1 MESSLIPLFALVAGI
16 ISFTSPCVLPLI
28 PSYLSYVSGLPIG
41 ELSERKGRAL
51 ILRSTTSFV
60 VGFTLVFTALGASS
74 TLFGSLLIRHLPL
87 ILRIAGVFIIVFGLA
102 MTGLFRIPLL
112 LGQHRI
118 DLAKIPKG
126 PRGAILL
133 GMAFAFGWTPC
144 IGPILATILAVAS
157 TSRTV
162 VWGALLLALYSL
174 GLGIPFILLGLGLG
188 RARQSFEWL
197 RRHGRAI
204 EVGGGLLLV
213 SVGVLFV
220 TGVWRGLFVPL
231 QVRFARLGWPPL

>member
-1 MESSLIPLFALVAGI
+1 MESSFIPIFAVVAGI
-16 ISFTSPCVLPLI
+16 ISFMSPSVLPLI
-28 PSYLSYVSGLPIG
+28 PSYLSYVSGIPIG
-41 ELSERKGRAL
+41 DLSERKGRAL
-51 ILRSTTSFV
+51 ILRSSMSFV
-60 VGFTLVFTALGASS
+60 VGFTLVFIALGASS

-87 ILRIAGVFIIVFGLA
+87 ILRIAGVFIIVIGLA
-102 MTGLFRIPLL
+102 MTGIFRIPLL
-112 LGQHRI
+112 MGQYRI
-118 DLAKIPKG
+118 DLAKIPQG
-126 PRGAILL
+126 PQGAVLL

-162 VWGALLLALYSL
+162 IWGAVLLGLYSL

-188 RARQSFEWL
+188 RARRSFEWL
-197 RRHGRAI
+197 RRNGRMI
-204 EVGGGLLLV
+204 EMVGGLLLV
-213 SVGVLFV
+213 GVGVLFV

>member
-1 MESSLIPLFALVAGI
+1 MESSLIPIFAVVAGI

-28 PSYLSYVSGLPIG
+28 PSYLSYVSGLPIS
-41 ELSERKGRAL
+41 ELSERRGRAL
-51 ILRSTTSFV
+51 ILRSTIAFV

-87 ILRIAGVFIIVFGLA
+87 ILRIAGLVIIFFGLA
-102 MTGLFRIPLL
+102 MTGLFQIPLL
-112 LGQHRI
+112 LGQHRF
-118 DLAKIPKG
+118 DLARIPKG
-126 PRGAILL
+126 PRGAVFL

-162 VWGALLLALYSL
+162 AWGAVLLALYSL

-188 RARQSFEWL
+188 RARQSFDWL
-197 RRHGRAI
+197 RRNGRII

-213 SVGVLFV
+213 AVGVLFV
-220 TGVWRGLFVPL
+220 SGVWQGLFVPL